1 MDAGEFLRMITSTG
15 LDSDVNNGNYTILVP
30 LDKAL
35 KNFAEDMSVL
45 VSWTLQNYLLW
56 KNCNMNCKC
65 CFVQNQVDVARRRRD
80 LHNALSTKD
89 LVMNHMIEGFV
100 DLSEVENEQTYNR

>member
-1 MDAGEFLRMITSTG
+1 MTTIKDMDAGEFLRMITSTG

-45 VSWTLQNYLLW
+45 VS
-56 KNCNMNCKC
+56 
-65 CFVQNQVDVARRRRD
+65 
-80 LHNALSTKD
+80 
-89 LVMNHMIEGFV
+89 
-100 DLSEVENEQTYNR
+100 

>member
-1 MDAGEFLRMITSTG
+1 
-15 LDSDVNNGNYTILVP
+15 
-30 LDKAL
+30 
-35 KNFAEDMSVL
+35 
-45 VSWTLQNYLLW
+45 
-56 KNCNMNCKC
+56 MNCKC